1 VLADS
6 LHVGSAW
13 LLTAL
18 ISWEVA
24 WAIDQGVAG
33 GGSWPVIAWALVPAT
48 LLFALPRLVQRLTW
62 PVGMHR
68 EAYIGFAAVGL
79 ALYLAMWS
87 VKTNVSLPGDPYP
100 LPFVPLL
107 NPLDLAELFV
117 LMVLLR
123 FWLYLR
129 SARLRSYEDLKQEAV
144 FAALAALAFIWLNAA
159 LLRTIHHWAGVPFE
173 LQAMLRSTLV
183 ETSIS
188 IFWAVLA
195 LTTMLAATRTGAR
208 VVWLTGAGL
217 LGVVIAKLFLIDLSH
232 IGTIERIVSFVGV
245 GLLMLVIGYFSPLPP
260 SVEGEPEPTRAR
272 V

>member
-1 VLADS
+1 
-6 LHVGSAW
+6 
-13 LLTAL
+13 
-18 ISWEVA
+18 
-24 WAIDQGVAG
+24 
-33 GGSWPVIAWALVPAT
+33 VIAWALVPAVA
-48 LLFALPRLVQRLTW
+48 LFALPRLVRRITW
-62 PVGMHR
+62 PIGVHR
-68 EAYIGFAAVGL
+68 EAYIGFAGVGL
-79 ALYLAMWS
+79 ALYLATWS

-123 FWLYLR
+123 FWLYVR
-129 SARLRSYEDLKQEAV
+129 SARLARYEDLKQATV
-144 FAALAALAFIWLNAA
+144 FAALAVLTFVWLNAA
-159 LLRTIHHWAGVPFE
+159 LLRAMHHWAGVPFE
-173 LQAMLRSTLV
+173 LQAMLRSVLV

-195 LTTMLAATRTGAR
+195 LMTMLAATRAGAR
-208 VVWLTGAGL
+208 VVWVTGAGL
-217 LGVVIAKLFLIDLSH
+217 LGVVIAKLFLVDLSH

-260 SVEGEPEPTRAR
+260 GAEGQSEPTRAR